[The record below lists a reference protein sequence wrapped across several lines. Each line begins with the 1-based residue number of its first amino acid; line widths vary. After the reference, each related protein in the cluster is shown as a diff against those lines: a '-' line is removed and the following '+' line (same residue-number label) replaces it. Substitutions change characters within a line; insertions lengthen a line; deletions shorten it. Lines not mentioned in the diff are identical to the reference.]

1 MAYTIYDTSTSTSST
16 CEQLDE
22 AIRVVNEELSREE
35 QDGRIVDRER
45 EGRWAIYDGPTIK
58 LLWIEA
64 ENGSVVSFSR

>member
-1 MAYTIYDTSTSTSST
+1 MAYKIFDTATASTSV
-16 CEQLDE
+16 CDHLDE

-35 QDGRIVDRER
+35 KVGRIIDRER
-45 EGRWAIYDGPTIK
+45 EGRWAIYDGPIIK